1 MSQKKWQICGE
12 PTPHFMPLCW
22 CQPLFFAT
30 YIKHPKMANGCN
42 HLGTF
47 SLADRGLNMFRS
59 TKVDFFL
66 PKIFRFWPENLFFAM
81 GPVSSSLNVLRPPL
95 VGHLRLHP
103 GGGGMVKGGPPF
115 LVVGG
120 RLHPGQSGL
129 HTTLPWVQPTPP
141 WLPVPPWV
149 QFKFPRVINFDSPLN
164 DSRQLEWGGP

>member
-1 MSQKKWQICGE
+1 MIVPVHS
-12 PTPHFMPLCW
+12 
-22 CQPLFFAT
+22 
-30 YIKHPKMANGCN
+30 N
-42 HLGTF
+42 TF
-47 SLADRGLNMFRS
+47 IMIAAL
-59 TKVDFFL
+59 
-66 PKIFRFWPENLFFAM
+66 I
-81 GPVSSSLNVLRPPL
+81 RPPL
-95 VGHLRLHP
+95 LIEAAPEGGVGHLRLHP

-164 DSRQLEWGGP
+164 DSRQLEWVQLVSVTVAECRTKYPTTS

>member
-1 MSQKKWQICGE
+1 MIAA
-12 PTPHFMPLCW
+12 L
-22 CQPLFFAT
+22 
-30 YIKHPKMANGCN
+30 I
-42 HLGTF
+42 
-47 SLADRGLNMFRS
+47 
-59 TKVDFFL
+59 
-66 PKIFRFWPENLFFAM
+66 
-81 GPVSSSLNVLRPPL
+81 RPPL
-95 VGHLRLHP
+95 IFEAAPEGGVGHLRLHR

-164 DSRQLEWGGP
+164 AMTLGNWNGPTPYKGWIPPERWVGGASILPPKPTAQGGFFPPERWVEGASKC

>member
-1 MSQKKWQICGE
+1 M
-12 PTPHFMPLCW
+12 
-22 CQPLFFAT
+22 
-30 YIKHPKMANGCN
+30 
-42 HLGTF
+42 
-47 SLADRGLNMFRS
+47 
-59 TKVDFFL
+59 
-66 PKIFRFWPENLFFAM
+66 
-81 GPVSSSLNVLRPPL
+81 
-95 VGHLRLHP
+95 RLHP

-164 DSRQLEWGGP
+164 DSRQLEWPTPDLFASLIQSSHVFLCLVINFILQNVEMLIFGFILNKL

>member
-1 MSQKKWQICGE
+1 M
-12 PTPHFMPLCW
+12 
-22 CQPLFFAT
+22 
-30 YIKHPKMANGCN
+30 IKMIIPVHSN
-42 HLGTF
+42 TF
-47 SLADRGLNMFRS
+47 IMIAAL
-59 TKVDFFL
+59 
-66 PKIFRFWPENLFFAM
+66 I
-81 GPVSSSLNVLRPPL
+81 RPPL
-95 VGHLRLHP
+95 LFEAAPEGGVGHLRLHR

-164 DSRQLEWGGP
+164 DSRQLEWGTPLTDTFRDWGF